1 MSQTKTKY
9 IQIMNTQILTKKS
22 RACSIG
28 LALLSLAFAACS
40 PTAETA
46 TQEAPSASDLNA
58 SLFIEQAPKGAL
70 SVAEGRVQL
79 AAGDEAVIEGQIGG
93 VLEPFLSGY
102 LGFVLADTEIMF
114 CDEMGDDTH
123 CATPWDACCEDAD
136 QLKARRISVQFVDA
150 EGNPLE
156 GDLQSQ
162 TSLKGLDHVVVVG
175 TVAETSTPENMIVN
189 ARKMAR
195 LN

>member
-1 MSQTKTKY
+1 
-9 IQIMNTQILTKKS
+9 MNTNKLTNKS
-22 RACSIG
+22 CACSIG
-28 LALLSLAFAACS
+28 LALLSLVLAACS
-40 PTAETA
+40 PADEVA
-46 TQEAPSASDLNA
+46 KQDVANASDLGE
-58 SLFIEQAPKGAL
+58 SLFIEPAPKGAL

-79 AAGDEAVIEGQIGG
+79 APGDEAVIEGQIGG

-102 LGFVLADTEIMF
+102 VGFVLADTEVVF
-114 CDEMGDDTH
+114 CNEMSEADH
-123 CATPWDACCEDAD
+123 CETPWDACCEDSD

-156 GDLQSQ
+156 GDVQSL
-162 TSLKGLDHVVVVG
+162 TTLKALDHVAVIG